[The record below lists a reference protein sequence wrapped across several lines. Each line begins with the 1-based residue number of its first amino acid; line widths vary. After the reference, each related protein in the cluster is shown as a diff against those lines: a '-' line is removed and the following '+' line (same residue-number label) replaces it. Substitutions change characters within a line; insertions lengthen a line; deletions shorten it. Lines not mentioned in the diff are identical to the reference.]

1 MMVRQFL
8 DYLLY
13 ERGYARLTAE
23 NYGKD
28 LAAFCEF
35 AQGLEGQPTLA
46 TADGYAVRLWVES
59 MMDKGNAPA
68 TINRRLCALRT
79 FYRFATRWG
88 LVDHDPTKGVKGPQ
102 AMRPLPKFVREGDM
116 SKLFDG
122 GLEWGEGFT
131 DVRDKVMLDVFYE
144 TGIRLSELIG
154 LDDAGVDFALRQV
167 RVTGKRN
174 KQRIVPFGA
183 ALEAAL
189 RHYIKVRDAS
199 VARRDGALFVTAKGA
214 RMNADQVRYAVEK
227 RLACVTTQRKRSPH
241 VLRHTFATAM
251 LNHGA
256 GIESVRKLLGH
267 DSLDTTQVYV
277 HTTFEQ
283 LKRVYNE
290 ALQGRNH

>member
-35 AQGLEGQPTLA
+35 AQGLEGRPTLA
-46 TADGYAVRLWVES
+46 TADGYVVRLWVES

-88 LVDHDPTKGVKGPQ
+88 LVGHDPTKGVKGPK

-122 GLEWGEGFT
+122 GMEWGEGFT
-131 DVRDKVMLDVFYE
+131 DVRDKAMLDVFYE

-154 LDDAGVDFALRQV
+154 LDDTGVDFALRQV
-167 RVTGKRN
+167 
-174 KQRIVPFGA
+174 
-183 ALEAAL
+183 
-189 RHYIKVRDAS
+189 
-199 VARRDGALFVTAKGA
+199 
-214 RMNADQVRYAVEK
+214 
-227 RLACVTTQRKRSPH
+227 
-241 VLRHTFATAM
+241 